1 METTTQRTFSSIV
14 RNKVLDIV
22 EQSTLSAIVR
32 NIVLVICAFVMIF
45 VLNNQ
50 ETTAQRFRTT
60 REAHAFFMVT
70 VPLCFFGFMNLKSI
84 LNSIPTIEFVGI
96 NETQELEEESES
108 QEMIE
113 GIPVNELIAHLI
125 KFRSFKR
132 TEVETKFW
140 IARHRF
146 TEIADKLESIWIL
159 SRGENNARVLNPE
172 RSQFDMISTIRR
184 YINTWILAK
193 PIEIQSEPIEQKVE
207 LPHSP
212 IDTENEIEW
221 MLQTAV
227 NT

>member
-1 METTTQRTFSSIV
+1 MIY
-14 RNKVLDIV
+14 VL
-22 EQSTLSAIVR
+22 T
-32 NIVLVICAFVMIF
+32 
-45 VLNNQ
+45 NQ
-50 ETTAQRFRTT
+50 QDTADRFRST
-60 REAHAFFMVT
+60 REAHSFFMVT
-70 VPLCFFGFMNLKSI
+70 VPVCFFGFMNLKSI
-84 LNSIPTIEFVGI
+84 LNSIPTVQFIGI
-96 NETQELEEESES
+96 DDTQELAEESES

-132 TEVETKFW
+132 TEVEAKFW

-159 SRGENNARVLNPE
+159 SRGENNARVLNSE

-212 IDTENEIEW
+212 IDNKIEIDW